1 MESSPENASNGAPK
15 RIRDRVKTAL
25 RTIDTDFVEKGSRS
39 VSEDDVHEVIEKADA
54 IEKRFSKEGPLGRL
68 VDDGQ
73 LLLSLVKDYW
83 RREYRS
89 LPYWTLSAIAFTLL
103 YVANPFDLIPDALPG
118 VGLIDDA
125 AVLSVCLLMVEQDLY
140 DYKAWKERQRAT
152 DAAGDLPDGDNN
164 LVTP

>member
-1 MESSPENASNGAPK
+1 MDSSAENGSTGRPK

-25 RTIDTDFVEKGSRS
+25 RTIDTDFVEKGSRR
-39 VSEDDVHEVIEKADA
+39 VSDDDVQEVVEKADA

-73 LLLSLVKDYW
+73 LMLSLVKDYW
-83 RREYRS
+83 QRDYRQ

-103 YVANPFDLIPDALPG
+103 YIANPLDLIPDALPG
-118 VGLIDDA
+118 VGLVDDA

-140 DYKAWKERQRAT
+140 DYKAWKEQQRAT
-152 DAAGDLPDGDNN
+152 ETDDE
-164 LVTP
+164 T